1 MSVPSILLRWVAR
14 GAAFLLVA
22 FLGLFA
28 ADTFTGPG
36 DGFERSR
43 DALMHLLPAL
53 ACLLI
58 VVVAWRKA
66 WIGALAFGILAGIYA
81 LWASDRPEWVL
92 AISGPLALVAL
103 LYSWAWWSRPKA

>member
-1 MSVPSILLRWVAR
+1 MSVPAVLIRWLSR
-14 GAAFLLVA
+14 GAAFLLIL

-36 DGFERSR
+36 DGFERLR
-43 DALMHLLPAL
+43 DALLHLLPAM
-53 ACLLI
+53 ACLLV

-66 WIGALAFGILAGIYA
+66 WIGAVSFIILAGICA
-81 LWASDRPEWVL
+81 LWASDRPDWVF

-103 LYSWAWWSRPKA
+103 LYAWAWWSRPKS